1 MGTARRGV
9 TAHNLGR
16 VRLKEDDL
24 RRPAFAAEAL
34 YGVLDGIEKIGL
46 AYVHAEDNALEMC
59 HGRLFHERDHFTG
72 HGSGKPVHSEIAQ
85 VLENLYSRALTGSGK
100 PGDNADAQVPAF
112 GCPVLPVLT
121 CRPCAGRSH
130 SRSGLLLRLLPFPGR
145 QPPSGVGAFRG
156 SILPAAADILSSCSP
171 LPGEGN
177 FSFVFPFHGPAPPA
191 HTETRPIR
199 KGSPRAGSP
208 SECLMYAYT
217 MGSIRPMLP
226 VRRRYTILM
235 RLFS

>member
-59 HGRLFHERDHFTG
+59 HGRLFHERYHFTG

-85 VLENLYSRALTGSGK
+85 VLENLYGRALTGSGK

-145 QPPSGVGAFRG
+145 QPPGSALSVGASSPRRRTF
-156 SILPAAADILSSCSP
+156 SVPAARS
-171 LPGEGN
+171 
-177 FSFVFPFHGPAPPA
+177 
-191 HTETRPIR
+191 
-199 KGSPRAGSP
+199 
-208 SECLMYAYT
+208 
-217 MGSIRPMLP
+217 P
-226 VRRRYTILM
+226 VRGTFLSYFPSMALHLRHIPKRGRSGRAPRVQGAPRNALCTLIQWGQSDRCCPYGGGTRY
-235 RLFS
+235 